1 MDERLRFVARLLEG
15 EKMAELC
22 REFDIS
28 RKTGYKIFQRY
39 KDLGLEGLTDR
50 SRRPFRQANKL
61 PMQIETLIV
70 QFKREHPTWGAPKIR
85 EKLRRRHG
93 CVPGSGVE
101 VVECELG
108 SSARVASYRQAS
120 AGAAGS
126 LIGGFSLIIANDSR
140 LM

>member
-1 MDERLRFVARLLEG
+1 VIETIHQGLKADGIHVSMS
-15 EKMAELC
+15 KLC
-22 REFDIS
+22 QWF
-28 RKTGYKIFQRY
+28 GV
-39 KDLGLEGLTDR
+39 
-50 SRRPFRQANKL
+50 SRRTLYYRPTKTTPVVNPRFAEPIKAMIEENPSFGYRTVAHLLDFNKN
-61 PMQIETLIV
+61 TV
-70 QFKREHPTWGAPKIR
+70 
-85 EKLRRRHG
+85 G

>member
-1 MDERLRFVARLLEG
+1 MYGGQEETTRSSAANTDRAAFVARVLEG

-61 PMQIETLIV
+61 PMPIATRNRGPPSMRESEPRPAATTMQMASS
-70 QFKREHPTWGAPKIR
+70 KRSNSI
-85 EKLRRRHG
+85 
-93 CVPGSGVE
+93 S
-101 VVECELG
+101 
-108 SSARVASYRQAS
+108 
-120 AGAAGS
+120 
-126 LIGGFSLIIANDSR
+126 
-140 LM
+140 